1 MIKNIKL
8 VYIILPILLA
18 LSIIISAGIGY
29 AYISPGN
36 IVHILHDNFSALL
49 ARIFESFTFT
59 KSNVPD
65 WMQTIIM
72 DQRLPRIVMA
82 VIIGAS
88 LSVSG
93 ALMQALFHNPLAD
106 PFIIGVSS
114 GASFG
119 AAIAF
124 AGIGSAFYLEKFFLQ
139 TNSIVIMSSF
149 LGGVLATVLVYVIAR
164 KNGKVSVATLLL
176 TGIAIGGIM
185 QSLTTFVML
194 QQSANDW
201 RAIMIR
207 LMGGLST
214 VRWEEIYIIL
224 PIAVIGVVATLF
236 MTKQLDILSLGDDE
250 AHHLGVNVKSIRVII
265 LVLATLLA
273 SISVALCGI
282 IAFVGLIVPHLSRL
296 LIGPK
301 HKPLIICS
309 IMLGAILLIWSDAI
323 ARTIISQT
331 EMPIGIITSF
341 VGCIFFLYL
350 LKK

>member
-8 VYIILPILLA
+8 VYIILPIILA

-29 AYISPGN
+29 VYISPEN
-36 IVHILHDNFSALL
+36 IVHILHDSLCTFFG
-49 ARIFESFTFT
+49 RIFNNFTFIQ
-59 KSNVPD
+59 SNVPD
-65 WMQTIIM
+65 WMHTIII
-72 DQRLPRIVMA
+72 DQRLPRIAIA
-82 VIIGAS
+82 VIIGAA

-114 GASFG
+114 GASLG

-124 AGIGSAFYLEKFFLQ
+124 AGIGSAFYIESAIQ
-139 TNSIVIMSSF
+139 TNSIVILFSF
-149 LGGVLATVLVYVIAR
+149 LGGVVATLLVYIIAR

-185 QSLTTFVML
+185 QSLTTFIML
-194 QQSANDW
+194 QQSSNDW

-214 VRWEEIYIIL
+214 VRWEEICIIL
-224 PIAVIGVVATLF
+224 PIAVIGIIITLF

-265 LVLATLLA
+265 LVLSTLLA
-273 SISVALCGI
+273 SVSVALCGI
-282 IAFVGLIVPHLSRL
+282 IAFVGLIVPHLARL

-323 ARTIISQT
+323 ARTIITQT
-331 EMPIGIITSF
+331 ELPIGIITSF